1 MRDAVFT
8 LASGLHEILE
18 GNNAEK
24 GKVNGQHLY
33 KTIQKNGF
41 AHGITGNINFRSD
54 SPNRDFAEMDYTVLN
69 FQQDR
74 FVRVGSIVTAEDSFA
89 DCMSN
94 PAYNVTLLGE
104 CEQSIFRGLCG
115 LSALIE
121 LPSQLY

>member
-1 MRDAVFT
+1 MFT
-8 LASGLHEILE
+8 LAFGLHEILE

-24 GKVNGQHLY
+24 GKVNGPDLH
-33 KTIQKNGF
+33 KTIKKHGF
-41 AHGITGNINFRSD
+41 AHGITGNIKFGSD
-54 SPNRDFAEMDYTVLN
+54 SPDRDFSDMDYTVLN
-69 FQQDR
+69 FQEDR